1 MLGLP
6 IERHFKFGLRY
17 EDYQESLM
25 QYSTAN
31 LKKGN
36 DLEPLIKFLRDPIE
50 RISAAP
56 EAVAG
61 MKDDEEKFETWK
73 EILSKHNRR
82 IELID
87 DNMEKLYG
95 IVMGQCK
102 ESLKSE
108 IEGEDKYEDTEWIV
122 MHYD

>member
-31 LKKGN
+31 PKKGN
-36 DLEPLIKFLRDPIE
+36 DLKPLIKFLRDPIE
-50 RISAAP
+50 RISAAL

-61 MKDDEEKFETWK
+61 MKDDEEKLETWK

-95 IVMGQCK
+95 IVMGQYK